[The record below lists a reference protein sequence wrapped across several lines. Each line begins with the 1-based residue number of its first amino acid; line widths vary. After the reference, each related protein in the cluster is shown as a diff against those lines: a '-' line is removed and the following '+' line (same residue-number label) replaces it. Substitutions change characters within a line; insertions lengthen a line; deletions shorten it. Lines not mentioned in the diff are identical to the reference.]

1 MLEPFNLPYVQE
13 GLIEILLLSVAAG
26 LIGSWV
32 VLRGLSF
39 YSHAVG
45 TATFPGLVL
54 ADGVGFSPALGAFG
68 MAAVFTAFSSL
79 LARARRST
87 VDSVTALTLVACM
100 AAGVILASDL
110 FGSGANVDTLLFGS
124 LLAIDSGD
132 IALAAASAAVAAL
145 AVGLLGPRWLAKGF
159 DEGAADALGAGSR
172 LFDLALTAV
181 VAFTVIATLSAVG
194 ALLVATMMVV
204 PAATVRLVTSRLA
217 TLQLGSVLLVA
228 AEGTF
233 GLWLS
238 VKTDAPPGATVAVVS
253 GAVFA
258 LTALAKALRPARL
271 AALALALGALGGFA
285 AGCGGG
291 DDGSG
296 PVKVAATTTQV
307 ADFVERVGGDRVEVT
322 GILKPN
328 TDPHEYEPRP
338 SDVEAVAQAKL
349 VFRSGGHLDEWADQL
364 VEDSGSDATIV
375 DLSADLPVVLHGG
388 EHDHDHGDEGH
399 DDHAGDDHAEEGH
412 AEEEHAGED
421 DHGHEAHAEDEHAEA
436 GHAEDEHADEHA
448 GEEPPADEHD
458 HEGEETDPHW
468 WHDPVNVIAA
478 VGEIEGALAEA
489 DPDGA
494 GGFERNAA
502 EYVAETKRLQ
512 RQIARCVDSVPPAE
526 RKIVTDHD
534 AFGYFTNRFGIETVG
549 TVIPALTTQA
559 QPSAGDLAELEETIR
574 EEKVKA
580 IFPESSVSPKL
591 AEALARDTGVSTEY
605 TLYGD
610 TLGPEGSDGAT
621 WVEMM
626 QSNADNI
633 VRGMTGGKRG
643 CQLDAS

>member
-13 GLIEILLLSVAAG
+13 GLVEILLLSVAAG
-26 LIGSWV
+26 LIGSWI
-32 VLRGLSF
+32 VLRGLAF

-54 ADGVGFSPALGAFG
+54 ADGIGFPATLGAFG
-68 MAAVFTAFSSL
+68 MAGVFTAFSSL
-79 LARARRST
+79 LNRARRST
-87 VDSVTALTLVACM
+87 VDSVTALTLIACM
-100 AAGVILASDL
+100 AAGVIMASDV

-132 IALAAASAAVAAL
+132 IALAAASAVVSVVAVALL
-145 AVGLLGPRWLAKGF
+145 AHRWLAKGF
-159 DEGAADALGAGSR
+159 DEGAADSLRSGSGI
-172 LFDLALTAV
+172 FDLALMGV

-194 ALLVATMMVV
+194 ALLVSTLMVV
-204 PAATVRLVTSRLA
+204 PAATVRMVTSRLA
-217 TLQLGSVLLVA
+217 VLQLGSVLLVA

-238 VKTDAPPGATVAVVS
+238 VKTDAPPGATIAVVS

-258 LTALAKALRPARL
+258 LTALAKALKPARL
-271 AALALALGALGGFA
+271 AALALALAALGGFA

-291 DDGSG
+291 SDGGSG
-296 PVKVAATTTQV
+296 SLKVAATTTQV
-307 ADFVERVGGDRVEVT
+307 ADFVEQVGGDEVEVA

-338 SDVEAVAQAKL
+338 SDVEAVADARI
-349 VFRSGGHLDEWADQL
+349 VFRSGGHLDEWAEQL
-364 VEDSGSDATIV
+364 VEDSGSDATVV

-388 EHDHDHGDEGH
+388 HHDHDHG
-399 DDHAGDDHAEEGH
+399 EEGH
-412 AEEEHAGED
+412 ADEGDADH
-421 DHGHEAHAEDEHAEA
+421 DHGEEEAHAEGEHAAEH
-436 GHAEDEHADEHA
+436 GHAEDEHADEDHGEDEHA
-448 GEEPPADEHD
+448 SEDEHADED
-458 HEGEETDPHW
+458 HEGEEVDPHW
-468 WHDPVNVIAA
+468 WNDPTNVVAA
-478 VGEIEGALAEA
+478 TGEIERALSDAAPEHADAFEQNAQRYTAE
-489 DPDGA
+489 
-494 GGFERNAA
+494 
-502 EYVAETKRLQ
+502 VKRLD
-512 RQIARCVDSVPPAE
+512 RQIARCVDSVPAAE

-534 AFGYFTNRFGIETVG
+534 AFGYLTNRFGIETVG

-580 IFPESSVSPKL
+580 VFPESSVSPKL
-591 AEALARDTGVSTEY
+591 AEAIARDTGASTEY

-626 QSNADNI
+626 QSNANNV
-633 VRGMTGGKRG
+633 VRGMTGGRRG
-643 CQLDAS
+643 CQFEAG